1 MTPHGT
7 LPMPRPPFAC
17 YVDAESGGR
26 GWGFDALWHEAAAEI
41 RGDGRG
47 LVLKAAARRRF
58 PGNPLDHLE
67 EALREGE
74 RALGGGT
81 GLWAV
86 LLGYDLRRAVERFSA
101 PAQDDLGLPWLHA
114 FLFRRCGPVDVG
126 RAAGRP
132 PRRLEKPRSWR
143 SSLGSGRFQAAVRT
157 VLKAEFAGDV
167 YQVNLTRRLS
177 RPCRGGTLRLWGD
190 LVECARPAFGAYL
203 HAGSYRVLCLSPERF
218 LKREGDSIVTEPI
231 KGTILRG
238 REPAEDQKRAA
249 SLLTGEK
256 EAAEL
261 AMIVD
266 VSRNDLGRVALPG
279 SVWADP
285 RKALL
290 TLPYVHHLY
299 GRVGARLRPEV
310 TLTDLI
316 RAAYPGASVTG
327 APKIRAMEV
336 ADSLEGVTRG
346 PYCGALGWM
355 EPGGDR
361 MDLCLTIRTAWAA
374 EGMLRAGV
382 GGGIVVDSDPRGE
395 WRETVHK
402 ARFLVDG
409 LPPAGG

>member
-1 MTPHGT
+1 MTQRAS
-7 LPMPRPPFAC
+7 LSMPRPPFAC
-17 YVDAESGGR
+17 FVDAEGEGR
-26 GWGFDALWHEAAAEI
+26 GWGFDALWREAVAEI

-47 LVLKAAARRRF
+47 LFLNAAVRRRF
-58 PGNPLDHLE
+58 SGNPLDHLE

-74 RALGGGT
+74 RALDGGT
-81 GLWAV
+81 GRWAV
-86 LLGYDLRRAVERFSA
+86 LLGYDLRRAVERFPT
-101 PAQDDLGLPWLHA
+101 PARDDLGLPWLHA
-114 FLFRRCGPVDVG
+114 FLFRRSGPVE
-126 RAAGRP
+126 AGRWAG
-132 PRRLEKPRSWR
+132 RLSRGPETPGRWR
-143 SSLGSGRFQAAVRT
+143 SSLGAGRFQAAVKT
-157 VLKAEFAGDV
+157 ILEAEFAGDV

-177 RPCRGGTLRLWGD
+177 RPCRGDTLRLWRD
-190 LVECARPAFGAYL
+190 LVARARPAFGAYL
-203 HAGSYRVLCLSPERF
+203 HAGPYRVLCLSPERF
-218 LKREGDSIVTEPI
+218 LKREGDSVVTEPI

-238 REPAEDQKRAA
+238 RRPAEDQGRAA

-285 RKALL
+285 QKALL

-299 GRVGARLRPEV
+299 GRVGARLRPGV

-316 RAAYPGASVTG
+316 RAAFPGASVTG
-327 APKIRAMEV
+327 APKIRAMEI

-355 EPGGDR
+355 EPGGGR

-374 EGMLRAGV
+374 GGILRAGV
-382 GGGIVVDSDPRGE
+382 GGGIVVDSNPRDE

-402 ARFLVDG
+402 ARYLVDG
-409 LPPAGG
+409 LPRAGG